1 MARETNYE
9 IILMDL
15 HMPLM
20 DGYNASAQIRKF
32 NTQVP
37 IIAITADSVNTVAAR
52 CNEVGITD
60 IITKPID
67 PLLLYNTILKWAIQY
82 EEPHIDTNKLSDEF
96 NRNITDIVIHDLDI
110 QTGIHRFGGNKKL
123 YIKMLKKVSF
133 HK

>member
-1 MARETNYE
+1 LLAEDNETNQQVIYELMKKVDIKVDIAKNGVTAVNMARETNYE

-15 HMPLM
+15 HMPLL

-82 EEPHIDTNKLSDEF
+82 EEPP
-96 NRNITDIVIHDLDI
+96 
-110 QTGIHRFGGNKKL
+110 
-123 YIKMLKKVSF
+123 Y
-133 HK
+133 